1 MDNVCHT
8 LVGAAIGRA
17 GLSQRTRFGGAA
29 LMVAANLPDLDVL
42 VFATDIPSV
51 AFRRGWTHGTLAQI
65 CLPVLLTGIFCLI
78 DRMRPDRSGTGSVRV
93 SAMLLLSSVG
103 VISHVAL
110 DWLNNYGVRLL
121 MPFDNRWFYGDTL
134 FIIDPWLWLT
144 LGLGVWLTRRRT
156 DDPSPAR
163 RALLIA
169 TAYIVVMC
177 ISAQMARSIVSEAWR
192 AEHGSA
198 PLSYMVGPVPVTPL
212 RREVIVDAGTHY
224 TRGTF
229 TWFPMQVTFDSS
241 GTPKHDDDPAVVQ
254 AKEAPGFQ
262 GFLVWSRFPFWTV
275 ERTASGTHVAVGDMR
290 FVGRGQPFV
299 QSMTVR

>member
-17 GLSQRTRFGGAA
+17 GLGQRTRFGSVA

-42 VFATDIPSV
+42 VFATDVPSV
-51 AFRRGWTHGTLAQI
+51 AFRRGWTHGTLAQV
-65 CLPVLLTGIFCLI
+65 CLPFALTGVFYLI
-78 DRMRPDRSGTGSVRV
+78 DRMKPARSGGRSVHV
-93 SAMLLLSSVG
+93 ASMLLISFVG

-110 DWLNNYGVRLL
+110 DWLNTYGVRLL

-144 LGLGVWLTRRRT
+144 LGLGVWLARRRPA
-156 DDPSPAR
+156 DPRPAR

-169 TAYIVVMC
+169 SAYIAAMC
-177 ISAQMARSIVSEAWR
+177 ISAQVARGVVSEAWR
-192 AEHGSA
+192 LEYGSA
-198 PLSYMVGPVPVTPL
+198 PLEYMVGPVPVTPL

-229 TWFPMQVTFDSS
+229 TWFPLRVTFDSTS
-241 GTPKHDDDPAVVQ
+241 TPKRDEDPAVAQ
-254 AKEAPGFQ
+254 AKDAPAFR
-262 GFLVWSRFPFWTV
+262 GFLVWSRFPYWTT

-290 FVGRGQPFV
+290 FVGRGQPFR
-299 QSMTVR
+299 QSTTVR